1 MKRFAE
7 LLKLWA
13 QKIRKYISPVFLAL
27 LAVSFTLW
35 YISKL
40 NYTYTTDFVV
50 EVDVDGD
57 EFRVPCIVK
66 GKGTALFGYGVY
78 TSKSADIAFE
88 ELSYDTIPIMDKTDS
103 VVVKQ
108 QARIL
113 PSSMQEALAKRFS
126 DLEIVSIGTI
136 PDIDFPE
143 ND

>member
-1 MKRFAE
+1 MKRIYE

-40 NYTYTTDFVV
+40 NYTYTTDF
-50 EVDVDGD
+50 EVDVDVDGK
-57 EFRVPCIVK
+57 EFRVPCMVK
-66 GKGTALFGYGVY
+66 GKGTALFGYAIY
-78 TSKSADIAFE
+78 TSKSADMALE
-88 ELSYDTIPIMDKTDS
+88 ELAYDSIPVMDEADS
-103 VVVKQ
+103 IVVKQ
-108 QARIL
+108 QVRIL

-126 DLEIVSIGTI
+126 DLEIVSVGVI

-143 ND
+143 K